1 MNVHQALRSGA
12 QKIQEPIGEVELFA
26 GKEMLH
32 PIVLNEAPGLPNHDA
47 AKGDAGVDQK
57 RSLHRLEEV
66 AKPFPPSHC
75 QRLGRLSDLSNH
87 RWE

>member
-12 QKIQEPIGEVELFA
+12 QKIQEPIGEVEPFS

-47 AKGDAGVDQK
+47 AKGDAEVGQK
-57 RSLHRLEEV
+57 RSVHRPEEID
-66 AKPFPPSHC
+66 KPFSPYHG
-75 QRLGRLSDLSNH
+75 QKLG
-87 RWE
+87 